1 MMPASYTEL
10 GDFVKINLKD
20 DDYNDG
26 NNKIGFI
33 GAVVRVPRTIETNR
47 TGLFA
52 IYGLENHEIVFHGDY
67 AGEELIFLKKRISK
81 EDLMECMDNEL
92 SQVTVDELQK
102 VFMKLY
108 EEYHS

>member
-20 DDYNDG
+20 EDYDDD

-33 GAVVRVPRTIETNR
+33 GAVVHTPRTMETNQ

-52 IYGLENHEIVFHGDY
+52 IYGLENRKIVFHGDY

-81 EDLMECMDNEL
+81 EDLMECMDNKL
-92 SQVTVDELQK
+92 SQTTVDELQK

-108 EEYHS
+108 EEHDS